1 MILLLSA
8 CQTNEKK
15 VVENVTLKVV
25 YYDQNMFNRDYGE
38 LFASRYPN
46 IDVEVLPITYYSNS
60 QNNGVDSISQ
70 YILTNQPD
78 VVLLRDIDLI
88 ELSRKNELVNLSFL
102 IKEEKYDLSTMLPSV
117 IDLIKELGDGDIY
130 GLAPT
135 FENTALFY
143 NKDIFDQAGVDYP
156 VDNMTWKDVLLLSQR
171 FNGNESAY
179 GFYKGKNSSLFN
191 FVIKRVGYL
200 SGINFYNAK
209 DKKITL
215 NTPFW
220 KSVFEQVIEG
230 YRNKSLF
237 LDTNQEIKSRYKFSE
252 ESDIAIGS
260 NLFVK
265 GKAAMTIDSIAF
277 VSDIE
282 KAQQALKN
290 STPMNWGVVTTPVDP
305 LNPAETTAFHLSQ
318 LFAINAKSQNIEA
331 AWELIKFINGE
342 EWAKLKSKSSS
353 VLLTRFENMKEMYGY
368 NIEAFYKLKPNGR
381 FYNSDG
387 LPDAFYKE
395 FNAFGND
402 EIFKVIQGTSTIEDA
417 LIAIEKNG
425 QVILNKYEP

>member
-1 MILLLSA
+1 M
-8 CQTNEKK
+8 
-15 VVENVTLKVV
+15 ENVTLKVV

-46 IDVEVLPITYYSNS
+46 IDVEVLPITYYSNP

-70 YILTNQPD
+70 YIITNQPD

-88 ELSRKNELVNLSFL
+88 TLSQKKELVNLSFL

-117 IDLIKELGDGDIY
+117 IDLIRKLGDGDIY

-143 NKDIFDQAGVDYP
+143 NKDIFDKAGIDYP

-191 FVIKRVGYL
+191 FVIKRIGYL

-215 NTPFW
+215 NTAFW
-220 KSVFEQVIEG
+220 KSIFEQVIEG
-230 YRNKSLF
+230 YHNKSLF
-237 LDTNQEIKSRYKFSE
+237 LDTNQEIKSRYKFSDE
-252 ESDIAIGS
+252 VDIVYGS

-265 GKAAMTIDSIAF
+265 GKAAMTIDSIALA
-277 VSDIE
+277 SDIE

-290 STPMNWGVVTTPVDP
+290 ITPMNWAVVTMPVDP
-305 LNPAETTAFHLSQ
+305 LNPDETTALHLNQIFS
-318 LFAINAKSQNIEA
+318 INAKSQNIEA

-353 VLLTRFENMKEMYGY
+353 VLLTRFENMKEMYGHD
-368 NIEAFYKLKPNGR
+368 IEAFYKLKPNGK

-387 LPDAFYKE
+387 LPDAFHKE
-395 FNAFGND
+395 FNALGNE
-402 EIFKVIQGTSTIEDA
+402 EILKVIQGTSTLEDA
-417 LIAIEKNG
+417 LIEIEKNG
-425 QVILNKYEP
+425 QVILNKYVQ